1 MRRLLRSLG
10 LLIGLLGVVFVATEL
25 ARNWQ
30 DVREAATG
38 ADPALLIAALVV
50 GSAGPLAIGLGW
62 RRCLSLLGA
71 RCSVRDT
78 LHWYYVGQ
86 LGKYVPGGIWTVVGR
101 GEMARR
107 AGVPGGIGYS
117 STILS
122 LAVTYLA
129 AVLTMALA
137 LAAGAAG
144 NDAVAWQPVLLL
156 LPLGVLALHPRVVRS
171 LLRVG
176 RRVLRRD
183 LQIPVPRWRDS
194 IGLLVLLV
202 PAWLAIAAATWLVAA
217 ALDPATPEVRNLI
230 FATTLAWIAGFLV
243 VPSPGGIGVRE
254 AVFVA
259 AATSLASVGIAAAVA
274 VAARVIFVLVD
285 LLGAAVSSALT
296 RCRTSARPSGKDP
309 TI

>member
-1 MRRLLRSLG
+1 MRRILRSVG
-10 LLIGLLGVVFVATEL
+10 LLIGLLGVAFVTREL
-25 ARNWQ
+25 VRSWD
-30 DVREAATG
+30 DVREAVTG
-38 ADPALLIAALVV
+38 ADPVLLAAALLV
-50 GSAGPLAIGLGW
+50 GCAGPLAIGLGW

-71 RCSVRDT
+71 RHPVRDT

-144 NDAVAWQPVLLL
+144 GDGVAWQPVLIL
-156 LPLGVLALHPRVVRS
+156 LPLGLLALHPRVVHAALRAGRR
-171 LLRVG
+171 LLR
-176 RRVLRRD
+176 RE

-194 IGLLVLLV
+194 IWLLVMLV
-202 PAWLAIAAATWLVAA
+202 PAWLAIGGATWLVAA
-217 ALDPATPEVRNLI
+217 ALDPGTPSVRNVM
-230 FATTLAWIAGFLV
+230 FATALAWIAGFIV
-243 VPSPGGIGVRE
+243 VPAPGGIGVRE

-259 AATSLASVGIAAAVA
+259 AAISLSSAGIAAAVA
-274 VAARVIFVLVD
+274 VVARVMFILID
-285 LLGAAVSSALT
+285 LAGAGASTALA
-296 RCRTSARPSGKDP
+296 RSRTKAGPSG
-309 TI
+309 